1 MSHTLPERQ
10 KHLIVALAFYLS
22 EGHALDW
29 TEKSWQADPDC
40 SDGEESHK
48 IVVRD
53 LAAFGTIYTRLKYER
68 GW

>member
-1 MSHTLPERQ
+1 MAYTTAERQ
-10 KHLIVALAFYLS
+10 KHLIVALPYYLS
-22 EGHALDW
+22 EGHELDW